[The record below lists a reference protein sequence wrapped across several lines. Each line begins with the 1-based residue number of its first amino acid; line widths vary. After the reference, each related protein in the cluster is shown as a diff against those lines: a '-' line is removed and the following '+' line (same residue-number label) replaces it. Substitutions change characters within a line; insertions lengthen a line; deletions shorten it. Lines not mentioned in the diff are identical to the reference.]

1 MSSIALRTTDGLTK
15 ASRMSVHAI
24 FSKQSQTRP
33 IQPKRIL
40 PNSIKLIC
48 TAALLAAVAFAI
60 PAQAQRLSL
69 AERVTKLEQ
78 EQAGPQAN
86 IDLVN
91 QINALQSQ
99 VQTLQGQIE
108 ELRHQVDE
116 TKSRNKEQYI
126 DLDSRLARLEGRG
139 GAAPAAPGAAAGNNG
154 QLQDITLGAT
164 SAPPPAAPP
173 PGSAAPPRAPGGAPP
188 ANWTPSTAPPAATAA
203 DAPPPANPGDE
214 KADYDQAFSALK
226 DGRYAESAR
235 RFQAFI
241 GQYPNSELTPNSY
254 YWLGESYY
262 VTQNY
267 PISLDTFQKLLA
279 QYPNSQKAPD
289 ALLKVGYCEY
299 EMKKWDQ
306 AEATLNQVVQKYPDT
321 TVARLAQGR
330 LRALKLEARH

>member
-24 FSKQSQTRP
+24 FSKQISINP
-33 IQPKRIL
+33 IRF
-40 PNSIKLIC
+40 IC
-48 TAALLAAVAFAI
+48 AAALLAAVAFSV
-60 PAQAQRLSL
+60 PAQAQRMSL

-78 EQAGPQAN
+78 DQAGQNGAQAN

-139 GAAPAAPGAAAGNNG
+139 GPAPAAAGAAGGNNG

-164 SAPPPAAPP
+164 PAAPP
-173 PGSAAPPRAPGGAPP
+173 PGAAVAPRAPAGAPP
-188 ANWTPSTAPPAATAA
+188 PNV
-203 DAPPPANPGDE
+203 APPPAAAAADAAPTANAGDE

>member
-1 MSSIALRTTDGLTK
+1 MSSIVLRTMDGLTK

-24 FSKQSQTRP
+24 FSKQISINP
-33 IQPKRIL
+33 IRF
-40 PNSIKLIC
+40 IC
-48 TAALLAAVAFAI
+48 AAALLAAVAFSV
-60 PAQAQRLSL
+60 PAQAQRMSL

-78 EQAGPQAN
+78 DQAGQNGAQAN

-139 GAAPAAPGAAAGNNG
+139 GPAPAAAGAAAGNNG

-164 SAPPPAAPP
+164 PAAPP
-173 PGSAAPPRAPGGAPP
+173 PGAAVAPRAPGGAPP
-188 ANWTPSTAPPAATAA
+188 PNS
-203 DAPPPANPGDE
+203 APPPAAAADAAPTANAGDE